1 MNEKF
6 TEETFKGIQLPS
18 MWTYCF
24 NEHCPQHNE
33 CIRFISGKYVDD
45 TKDVGSAVF
54 PNACRDGRKCRFFK
68 QARIVT
74 FAWGFKKLFYNV
86 RQRDAATLRLNL
98 KAFLG
103 SHGTY
108 YNYANGR
115 CKLTPE
121 QQQGVLNIF
130 RKKGYTEN
138 LEFDHYV
145 EEPDFIL

>member
-6 TEETFKGIQLPS
+6 TEEIFKGRQLPS

-45 TKDVGSAVF
+45 TKDAGSAVF
-54 PNACRDGRKCRFFK
+54 PNACRDGRKCRLFK

>member
-1 MNEKF
+1 MNKNF
-6 TEETFKGIQLPS
+6 TEETFRGRQLS
-18 MWTYCF
+18 HAWIYCF

-45 TKDVGSAVF
+45 TKDAGSAVF
-54 PNACRDGRKCRFFK
+54 PNACRDGRKCRLFK

-86 RQRDAATLRLNL
+86 RLRDAATLRLNL

-103 SHGTY
+103 SHGSY

>member
-1 MNEKF
+1 MNKNF
-6 TEETFKGIQLPS
+6 TEETFRGRQLS
-18 MWTYCF
+18 HAWIYCF

-45 TKDVGSAVF
+45 TKDAGSAVF
-54 PNACRDGRKCRFFK
+54 PNACRDGRKCKLFK
-68 QARIVT
+68 QARVVT

>member
-45 TKDVGSAVF
+45 TKDAGSAVF

-103 SHGTY
+103 SHGSY

>member
-1 MNEKF
+1 MNKNF
-6 TEETFKGIQLPS
+6 TEETFRGRQLS
-18 MWTYCF
+18 HAWIYCF

-45 TKDVGSAVF
+45 TKDAGSAVF
-54 PNACRDGRKCRFFK
+54 PNACRDGRKCRLFK